1 MLGESLLL
9 SHLVIER
16 SKIIDMNLL
25 LFIQANAENLPVD
38 EMAEGA
44 EKSMNYIEMA
54 KAGGVIMIPLVLLS
68 FIAVYIFIERY
79 LAIRRATKEDA
90 GFMNKIKDYIH
101 DGKIESALALCQ
113 SHDFPVSRM
122 IEKGITRIGRP
133 LNDVNTAIENVGNLE
148 ISRLEKSLPTL
159 ATVAGGAPMIGF
171 LGTVIGMVKAFFDM
185 ANAGNNIDVQLLS
198 SGIYTAMVTTVT
210 GLVVGIV
217 AYFAY
222 NILVAKV
229 EKVVFKM
236 EARTMEFMD
245 LLNEPA
251 H

>member
-1 MLGESLLL
+1 
-9 SHLVIER
+9 
-16 SKIIDMNLL
+16 MNLL
-25 LFIQANAENLPVD
+25 LFIQSNSENIPTEELV
-38 EMAEGA
+38 EGA
-44 EKSMNYIEMA
+44 EKSMNYIDMA
-54 KAGGVIMIPLVLLS
+54 IRGGWIMIPLAILS
-68 FIAVYIFIERY
+68 IVSVYIFFERY
-79 LAIRRATKEDA
+79 FAIKRATNEDA

-101 DGKIESALALCQ
+101 EGKIESAIALCQ
-113 SHDFPVSRM
+113 SHDFPISRM
-122 IEKGITRIGRP
+122 IEKGVSRIGRP

-185 ANAGNNIDVQLLS
+185 ASAGNNIDVGVLS
-198 SGIYTAMVTTVT
+198 EGIFTAMVTTVT
-210 GLVVGIV
+210 GLVVGII

>member
-1 MLGESLLL
+1 MS
-9 SHLVIER
+9 
-16 SKIIDMNLL
+16 LL
-25 LFIQANAENLPVD
+25 LFIQANAETLATD
-38 EMAEGA
+38 ELAEEA
-44 EKSMNYIEMA
+44 VQSMNYIDMA
-54 KAGGVIMIPLVLLS
+54 MRGGWIMIPLAILS
-68 FIAVYIFIERY
+68 IVSVYIFFERY
-79 LAIRRATKEDA
+79 FAIKRASNEDA

-113 SHDFPVSRM
+113 SHDFPISRM
-122 IEKGITRIGRP
+122 IEKGISRIGRP

-185 ANAGNNIDVQLLS
+185 ASAGNNIDVGVLS
-198 SGIYTAMVTTVT
+198 EGIYTAMVTTVT
-210 GLVVGIV
+210 GLVVGII

>member
-1 MLGESLLL
+1 
-9 SHLVIER
+9 
-16 SKIIDMNLL
+16 MNLF
-25 LFIQANAENLPVD
+25 LFIQANAEDLIAE
-38 EMAEGA
+38 EMVEGA
-44 EKSMNYIEMA
+44 EKSMNLFEMA
-54 KAGGVIMIPLVLLS
+54 KAGGIIMIPLVLLS
-68 FIAVYIFIERY
+68 IIAVYIFFERY
-79 LAIRRATKEDA
+79 MAIRRASKEDA

-101 DGKIESALALCQ
+101 DGKIESAMALCQ
-113 SHDFPVSRM
+113 SHDFPISRM
-122 IEKGITRIGRP
+122 IEKGVTRIGRP
-133 LNDVNTAIENVGNLE
+133 LSDVNTAIENVGNLE

-210 GLVVGIV
+210 GLVVGII